1 MLNNDPNKRLLA
13 KDLKKIVM
21 DSNFKI
27 NESFVIENNT
37 INKNKSNK
45 KIIFI
50 ILVFFGLFFFAI
62 FGLSKSNNYKQ
73 LRSQIF
79 DDRSCLSMLLFDIN

>member
-1 MLNNDPNKRLLA
+1 MLNEDPNKRLLA

-27 NESFVIENNT
+27 SESFEIENNK
-37 INKNKSNK
+37 INENNKSNK

-50 ILVFFGLFFFAI
+50 ILIIFGIFLFSI
-62 FGLSKSNNYKQ
+62 FGLSKSITNKKKK
-73 LRSQIF
+73 
-79 DDRSCLSMLLFDIN
+79 